1 MANEVARAYVLIVP
15 SMEGARGAISEE
27 LTGAGEEAGRSAGS
41 RAGSAFSGALG
52 TAARVGAAAV
62 SAVERCTIFGGSFR
76 KRHLR
81 HIRVSFILHIFG

>member
-15 SMEGARGAISEE
+15 SMEGAQQTISQG

-52 TAARVGAAAV
+52 AAARGGAAV
-62 SAVERCTIFGGSFR
+62 V
-76 KRHLR
+76 
-81 HIRVSFILHIFG
+81 RVVGVRSKPD